1 VVAPAAPDFRCTR
14 RYRDDTLILE
24 TDFETSDGAVTLI
37 DFMPLRDGESNV
49 VRTVVGKRGRVAM
62 HTKLV
67 LRFDYGSVVPWV
79 SRLEDGTIR
88 AIAGPDMVTIHSDV
102 PLRGEDLTT
111 IGEFSVGEGEE
122 CSFVLTWGPSHLD
135 PPNAVNARDSLAVT
149 EDFWTRW
156 SDQCTY
162 DGPWRDAVV
171 RSLITL
177 KSLTFAPT
185 GGIVAAPTTSLPEQL
200 GGSRNWDYRFCWLR
214 DATLILLGLMN
225 GGYYRE
231 AEEWR
236 NWLLRAAAGSPAQ
249 AQIMYGLAGERML
262 HEWEVPWLAG
272 YENSKPVRIGNAAH
286 QQVQLDVFGEV
297 LDALHQARLGGIP
310 ESVDAW
316 QLEKALAGH
325 LEKIWHVPDHSIWE
339 VRGKPQHFTHS
350 KVMAWVAFDRAVKSV
365 EQFQLDG
372 PVDRWRAVRDE
383 IHDEVCAKAFDR
395 NLNSFVQ
402 SYESHIADAST
413 LVIPLVGFLPPDD
426 PRVIG
431 TVAYVEKCLLDG
443 GLVLRYDSTET
454 DDGLP
459 AGEGAFLACSFWL
472 ADNYTLMNRV
482 DDARAL
488 FERLLALRNDVG
500 LLSEEYDVQ
509 HKRLVG
515 NFPQGFSHIAL
526 LSTAFNLRQT
536 QASTPTKA
544 PISRI

>member
-1 VVAPAAPDFRCTR
+1 
-14 RYRDDTLILE
+14 
-24 TDFETSDGAVTLI
+24 
-37 DFMPLRDGESNV
+37 
-49 VRTVVGKRGRVAM
+49 
-62 HTKLV
+62 
-67 LRFDYGSVVPWV
+67 
-79 SRLEDGTIR
+79 
-88 AIAGPDMVTIHSDV
+88 
-102 PLRGEDLTT
+102 
-111 IGEFSVGEGEE
+111 
-122 CSFVLTWGPSHLD
+122 
-135 PPNAVNARDSLAVT
+135 
-149 EDFWTRW
+149 
-156 SDQCTY
+156 
-162 DGPWRDAVV
+162 
-171 RSLITL
+171 
-177 KSLTFAPT
+177 
-185 GGIVAAPTTSLPEQL
+185 
-200 GGSRNWDYRFCWLR
+200 
-214 DATLILLGLMN
+214 
-225 GGYYRE
+225 
-231 AEEWR
+231 
-236 NWLLRAAAGSPAQ
+236 
-249 AQIMYGLAGERML
+249 
-262 HEWEVPWLAG
+262 
-272 YENSKPVRIGNAAH
+272 
-286 QQVQLDVFGEV
+286 
-297 LDALHQARLGGIP
+297 
-310 ESVDAW
+310 
-316 QLEKALAGH
+316 
-325 LEKIWHVPDHSIWE
+325 
-339 VRGKPQHFTHS
+339 
-350 KVMAWVAFDRAVKSV
+350 MAWVAFDRAVKSV